1 MKYYIGLSLAASS
14 SLDTGVAIID
24 DFNNI
29 IFVDKLYKMNDIMY
43 FFDNFSSIKDSEI
56 CISSMGQNN
65 AEW

>member
-29 IFVDKLYKMNDIMY
+29 IFVDKLYKMNDIMAQRG
-43 FFDNFSSIKDSEI
+43 KEL
-56 CISSMGQNN
+56 C
-65 AEW
+65 